1 MDLAVAEA
9 WVTETAF
16 LTALARRLRCRS
28 TTRPPPPDLLT
39 EPGTA
44 FLRRGYRHTA
54 PEGPL
59 QVIAPNAAVS
69 DLLLTWQA
77 QDRLP
82 AILLTT
88 EQVLLDALVQTHA
101 APVAKMAVATLPS
114 CFSAQKL
121 DPTPLLAFVGLI
133 LFCSLAV
140 LGPTTHPL
148 SQVAIV
154 ILISFTPI
162 FTLAALSVLT
172 AALLSMSPEE
182 ATPRLPEAALPDY
195 TLLVPLYR
203 EDRVLP
209 HLIKRLDSLA
219 YPAPRKQ
226 VLFLVE
232 ADDWE
237 TRANLA
243 MLNLPP
249 GFLIFTVPE
258 GAPRTKPRAL
268 NAALPFARG
277 ALITVYDAEDA
288 PEEGQLRLAA
298 ETFASARPTIGC
310 LQARLAI
317 ANQADSWVTRRF
329 AQDYL
334 ALFDCIK
341 RGFALAGWPVALG
354 GSSNHFR
361 TETLRA
367 VGGWDA
373 ANVTEDADLGYR
385 LALLGLSVEDLPST
399 TWEEA
404 PIHFKI
410 WRNQRIR
417 WIKGWYQTML
427 VHGRHG
433 KLYWAR
439 LDRLAFIVGLSVP
452 VALMTAALFMPLFG
466 FLAGFRLL
474 SPLPFGGNSPWQVA
488 LDTNLIFLF
497 VLGAIAELVPMVIA
511 HHRRGWLKRLPWLL
525 LLPITYLKI
534 SLAAWAAL
542 IELWARPHYWRKTPH
557 GLSMAANAWIAPF
570 QKQSATKAV
579 MTSPNTATPLR
590 DQRTTPTKT
599 SKATTSP

>member
-16 LTALARRLRCRS
+16 LAALARRLRCQS
-28 TTRPPPPDLLT
+28 TTTPPPPDRLA

-54 PEGPL
+54 PEGSL
-59 QVIAPNAAVS
+59 QVIAPNAVIA

-77 QDRLP
+77 QNRLP

-88 EQVLLDALVQTHA
+88 EQVLLDALVRTHA
-101 APVAKMAVATLPS
+101 NSVAEMAVATVPP
-114 CFSAQKL
+114 CFSARKL
-121 DPTPLLAFVGLI
+121 DPRPLLAFVGLM
-133 LFCSLAV
+133 LLCSLAV
-140 LGPTTHPL
+140 LGPTTHPV

-162 FTLAALSVLT
+162 FTLAALSMLT
-172 AALLSMSPEE
+172 AALVSMSPEE
-182 ATPRLPEAALPDY
+182 APPRLPEAALPDY

-226 VLFLVE
+226 VLLLVE

-243 MLNLPP
+243 ILHLPP
-249 GFLIFTVPE
+249 GFLIFTVPP

-298 ETFASARPTIGC
+298 ETFASAPSTTGC

-385 LALLGLSVEDLPST
+385 LALLGLSVGDLPST

-404 PIHFKI
+404 PIHFTI

-427 VHGRHG
+427 VHGRHWR
-433 KLYWAR
+433 LYSAR
-439 LDRLAFIVGLSVP
+439 LDRLAFIAGLSVP
-452 VALMTAALFMPLFG
+452 IALITAALFMPLFG
-466 FLAGFRLL
+466 LLAGFRLL
-474 SPLPFGGNSPWQVA
+474 APLPFGGNSPWQVA
-488 LDTNLIFLF
+488 LDTNLIFLL
-497 VLGAIAELVPMVIA
+497 VLGAIAEMVPMVIP
-511 HHRRGWLKRLPWLL
+511 HQRRGWLKRLPWLL

-542 IELWARPHYWRKTPH
+542 IELWSRPHHWRKTPH
-557 GLSMAANAWIAPF
+557 GLSLAANAWIAPF

-590 DQRTTPTKT
+590 DQRTTPTRT
-599 SKATTSP
+599 STATTSP